1 MIIVNGRCLGD
12 EAGEYSFISNRGC
25 SVIDLVIVSPL
36 IWKDIL
42 SLTVDQCLD
51 SDHNPLILRLV
62 CGNERSVSVEKR
74 QKINRLFWDES
85 RKDELRLAME
95 EICTTNKFDLME
107 DLSDCLFSLAL
118 FQYNFANI
126 FISAIQREEEKAK
139 RSLKD
144 AAKKNN
150 KDVCVILAKEILRSR
165 KAVSRLYASKAQIN
179 SVMMNMNQQL
189 ATIRLSGSLQKS
201 TDVMKSMQ
209 NLIKL
214 PEIAKTMQDLSKEML
229 RAGIIDEMLEDTL
242 EGMDDQEL
250 EDEAQEE
257 VDKVLWE
264 LTAGQLGEAPAAVT
278 ESLPAEKEAEAESAV
293 DAEDT
298 DVTEMQERLEALRN

>member
-1 MIIVNGRCLGD
+1 MGLFGKSQERTPKEQVREWTSKLRKECYN
-12 EAGEYSFISNRGC
+12 
-25 SVIDLVIVSPL
+25 
-36 IWKDIL
+36 
-42 SLTVDQCLD
+42 LD
-51 SDHNPLILRLV
+51 RQI
-62 CGNERSVSVEKR
+62 RS
-74 QKINRLFWDES
+74 
-85 RKDELRLAME
+85 
-95 EICTTNKFDLME
+95 
-107 DLSDCLFSLAL
+107 
-118 FQYNFANI
+118 
-126 FISAIQREEEKAK
+126 IQREEEKAK

-214 PEIAKTMQDLSKEML
+214 PEIAKTMQDLSKEMM

>member
-1 MIIVNGRCLGD
+1 MGLFGK
-12 EAGEYSFISNRGC
+12 
-25 SVIDLVIVSPL
+25 SPEKTPKEQVREWTSKL
-36 IWKDIL
+36 RKE
-42 SLTVDQCLD
+42 CYNLD
-51 SDHNPLILRLV
+51 RQI
-62 CGNERSVSVEKR
+62 RS
-74 QKINRLFWDES
+74 
-85 RKDELRLAME
+85 
-95 EICTTNKFDLME
+95 
-107 DLSDCLFSLAL
+107 
-118 FQYNFANI
+118 
-126 FISAIQREEEKAK
+126 IQREEEKAK
-139 RSLKD
+139 RSLRD

-150 KDVCVILAKEILRSR
+150 KDVCVILAKEIVRSR
-165 KAVSRLYASKAQIN
+165 KAISRLYASKAQIN

-209 NLIKL
+209 SLLKL
-214 PEIAKTMQDLSKEML
+214 PEIAKTMQDLSKEMMK
-229 RAGIIDEMLEDTL
+229 AGIIEEMLEDTL

-278 ESLPAEKEAEAESAV
+278 ESLPAEKEAEAEGPIDV
-293 DAEDT
+293 EDT